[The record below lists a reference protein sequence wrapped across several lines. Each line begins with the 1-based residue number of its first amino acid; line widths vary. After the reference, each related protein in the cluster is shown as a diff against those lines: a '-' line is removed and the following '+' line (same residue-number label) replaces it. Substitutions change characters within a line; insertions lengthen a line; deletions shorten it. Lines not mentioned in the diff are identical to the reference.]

1 MSEQGG
7 LMGREEVVRRAVGK
21 ADAFELLSCAF
32 AYPDERL
39 AQGLVDGSFADDARA
54 CLLDAGTDLAAAD
67 SVAESFALWRDATTA
82 DVLADMRIVYS
93 RLYLAPGGHTPIFPY
108 ESAFLH
114 VERGMKGVPALFRTP
129 VTLDVERLMREAGV
143 VAKNARK
150 EPCDSGFEELEFLS
164 YLYAKL
170 ADALNCDD
178 AEAVAAWTERIQT
191 YEREHAQAWLP
202 AFMQRTQEL
211 AAEKPYCAFAALA
224 LTVMEVRS

>member
-7 LMGREEVVRRAVGK
+7 LMGREEAVKRAVGK

-54 CLLDAGTDLAAAD
+54 CLLDAGADPAAAD
-67 SVAESFALWRDATTA
+67 STAEALAAWRDASAA
-82 DVLADMRIVYS
+82 DLLADMRIVYS

-150 EPCDSGFEELEFLS
+150 EPCDSVFEEFEFLS

-178 AEAVAAWTERIQT
+178 AEAVAAWT
-191 YEREHAQAWLP
+191 EREHAQAWLP

-224 LTVMEVRS
+224 LTVMEVHS